1 MARPILPVTSVK
13 RLGSLSFR
21 QRETYTRT
29 RQAHRL
35 MRNAGMSKSRAA
47 GEAGTTARSMDRYLG
62 RAGLERRGTRWQ
74 AKRGGRLY
82 SYEWVPTTSGM
93 QRIPLTG
100 RGSDQVRA
108 FKDALWHLA
117 TGDESQLVRFEG
129 VEIGRSGY
137 VFEADP
143 AILGEMV
150 DRGELDPRE
159 VGSGETAR

>member
-1 MARPILPVTSVK
+1 LSV
-13 RLGSLSFR
+13 R

-47 GEAGTTARSMDRYLG
+47 REAGTTTRSMDRYLG
-62 RAGLERRGTRWQ
+62 SAGLEKSGSRWI
-74 AKRGGRLY
+74 AKPGGRLR

-93 QRIPLTG
+93 QRIPVTG

-108 FKDALWHLA
+108 FKDALWRGN
-117 TGDESQLVRFEG
+117 TGDESALVRFEG
-129 VEIGRSGY
+129 VEIGSSGY

-143 AILGEMV
+143 ANLSEMI
-150 DRGELDPRE
+150 DRNELDPRE